1 MVTITNK
8 PPNERELEKWYQQW
22 QESINYLESVWLT
35 RSSYL
40 GGDHLTIADLLGI
53 CELMQPIAAGYDLD
67 KQKFPRVYDWMERV
81 KKETQPFFDQAHTF
95 PMLLKTNNTLLK
107 DKETIF
113 EYFILCMLLTSG
125 WSLPSSSIED
135 SSLLDDIMLSTA
147 TTSSQHQPNFW
158 FPGSPLPSFFS
169 SSSSSTIGG
178 TEKISYTQQPTTNKI
193 LFDSSACSSSSGSS
207 PPLSNDFLLT
217 RSNLTQQQQQ
227 QLPPPS
233 TGSTLNL
240 TQFNYIQQ
248 NHHHHPPSVVTST
261 SNNFLPR
268 DDWSQ
273 IPMAQT
279 TTSNTS
285 AWHPQ
290 HSTKGVP
297 LDNSQVINYSSMMTG
312 NESIKDMKRKS
323 SRPTFT
329 GHQIFALEKM
339 FENTKY
345 LAGTERSRLACQLAM
360 SEAQVKVW
368 FQNRRT
374 KWRKKHAAEIHGPSG
389 KRNKQQRNDGLI
401 PPIESDSNST

>member
-1 MVTITNK
+1 
-8 PPNERELEKWYQQW
+8 
-22 QESINYLESVWLT
+22 
-35 RSSYL
+35 
-40 GGDHLTIADLLGI
+40 
-53 CELMQPIAAGYDLD
+53 
-67 KQKFPRVYDWMERV
+67 
-81 KKETQPFFDQAHTF
+81 
-95 PMLLKTNNTLLK
+95 
-107 DKETIF
+107 
-113 EYFILCMLLTSG
+113 
-125 WSLPSSSIED
+125 
-135 SSLLDDIMLSTA
+135 MLSTA
-147 TTSSQHQPNFW
+147 STSNQHQPNFW

-169 SSSSSTIGG
+169 SSSSSTTGG
-178 TEKISYTQQPTTNKI
+178 QEKISYIQQQPTTTSTNKA

-207 PPLSNDFLLT
+207 PPLSNDFLT
-217 RSNLTQQQQQ
+217 RSN
-227 QLPPPS
+227 PS
-233 TGSTLNL
+233 TTTLNL

-248 NHHHHPPSVVTST
+248 NHHHSSVLTPP

-290 HSTKGVP
+290 HITKGVSME
-297 LDNSQVINYSSMMTG
+297 NSQVSHYSSMMTD
-312 NESIKDMKRKS
+312 NELLSKDMKRKS

-345 LAGTERSRLACQLAM
+345 LAGTERSRLACQLSM

-374 KWRKKHAAEIHGPSG
+374 KWRKKHASEIHGASG
-389 KRNKQQRNDGLI
+389 KRNKQQSNDESI
-401 PPIESDSNST
+401 PTIESDSNST

>member
-1 MVTITNK
+1 MV
-8 PPNERELEKWYQQW
+8 
-22 QESINYLESVWLT
+22 
-35 RSSYL
+35 
-40 GGDHLTIADLLGI
+40 
-53 CELMQPIAAGYDLD
+53 
-67 KQKFPRVYDWMERV
+67 
-81 KKETQPFFDQAHTF
+81 
-95 PMLLKTNNTLLK
+95 
-107 DKETIF
+107 
-113 EYFILCMLLTSG
+113 LTSS
-125 WSLPSSSIED
+125 WPLPSSSIED
-135 SSLLDDIMLSTA
+135 PLFSDDIMLSAA

-169 SSSSSTIGG
+169 SSSSSINGG
-178 TEKISYTQQPTTNKI
+178 MDKISYTQQPAAHKV

-207 PPLSNDFLLT
+207 PPSSNDVLLSRPHPT
-217 RSNLTQQQQQ
+217 SAA
-227 QLPPPS
+227 
-233 TGSTLNL
+233 TLNL

-248 NHHHHPPSVVTST
+248 NHHHHHPSVVPPT

-273 IPMAQT
+273 MPMGQT

-297 LDNSQVINYSSMMTG
+297 IDNSQVTNYSSMMSG
-312 NESIKDMKRKS
+312 IESTKDMKRKS

-374 KWRKKHAAEIHGPSG
+374 KWRKKHAAEIHGPSSR
-389 KRNKQQRNDGLI
+389 RNKQQRNDGSI
-401 PPIESDSNST
+401 PTIESDSNSN